1 MTRYI
6 GNNSTGSYIGRNSSK
21 LESNDIF
28 RSNAQTLNNDVT
40 IQSDENASCAGPL
53 TIADGATLAVNGNL
67 TVV

>member
-53 TIADGATLAVNGNL
+53 TIADGVTLAINGNL

>member
-6 GNNSTGSYIGRNSSK
+6 GNNSTGSYIGRNGSK
-21 LESNDIF
+21 LESVDIF
-28 RSNAQTLNNDVT
+28 RSNAQTLNNNVT

-53 TIADGATLAVNGNL
+53 TIADGVTLVINGNL